1 MCAVNRIMFASILFP
16 PLWPSS
22 LVGKI
27 KIEQIQ
33 INFWLGRISITKL
46 CLGKFK
52 TWAYFEDA
60 SEEGWKKNMG
70 QKLPCFQDTQCHQEI
85 QWYWGL
91 SLTYLL
97 YYEDTV
103 KKQKSD
109 PLLTPVINTLTKLSY
124 TVQLI
129 YLMPIKTDVS
139 ACLACN
145 SFVRVN
151 MKCLLKVCLKKLRR
165 FTLVITKQIYFS
177 ECLVF
182 IIQSTWKLDCIFSS
196 SCLLVVVYRKLLHV
210 HLRPCYTKLRSYSMF
225 TAL

>member
-1 MCAVNRIMFASILFP
+1 MSSGNTVILRAQPYIHICCIM
-16 PLWPSS
+16 
-22 LVGKI
+22 
-27 KIEQIQ
+27 
-33 INFWLGRISITKL
+33 
-46 CLGKFK
+46 K
-52 TWAYFEDA
+52 T
-60 SEEGWKKNMG
+60 
-70 QKLPCFQDTQCHQEI
+70 H
-85 QWYWGL
+85 
-91 SLTYLL
+91 
-97 YYEDTV
+97 V

-109 PLLTPVINTLTKLSY
+109 PLLTPVINTLNKLSY

-151 MKCLLKVCLKKLRR
+151 LKCLLKVCLKK
-165 FTLVITKQIYFS
+165 FQKIYISNNKTDLFFRVCS
-177 ECLVF
+177 VF

>member
-1 MCAVNRIMFASILFP
+1 MKTQVKKG
-16 PLWPSS
+16 
-22 LVGKI
+22 GK
-27 KIEQIQ
+27 
-33 INFWLGRISITKL
+33 
-46 CLGKFK
+46 K
-52 TWAYFEDA
+52 TWGRNNPVFRIHNVIRKYSDI
-60 SEEGWKKNMG
+60 EG
-70 QKLPCFQDTQCHQEI
+70 LAL
-85 QWYWGL
+85 Y
-91 SLTYLL
+91 TYLL

-210 HLRPCYTKLRSYSMF
+210 HLRPCYTQLRSYSMF